1 MRQAALD
8 LDSLKLKTADDA
20 SKVAR
25 LRGELRDSLLKDQSR
40 FPKEAQ
46 CVAAPAR
53 ELSAQH
59 SRDSAQMKSRSRH
72 AADLLAA
79 GRERYLRHP

>member
-40 FPKEAQ
+40 FAQEAQ
-46 CVAAPAR
+46 SAAAWAR

-59 SRDSAQMKSRSRH
+59 SRDSAQVKRQARD

-79 GRERYLRHP
+79 ERERYLHHP

>member
-8 LDSLKLKTADDA
+8 LDCLKLKTAEDA

-40 FPKEAQ
+40 FAKEARS
-46 CVAAPAR
+46 AATRAR
-53 ELSAQH
+53 KLSAQH
-59 SRDSAQMKSRSRH
+59 SRDSAQMKRRSRD

-79 GRERYLRHP
+79 ELERYLHHP